1 MGSYIKEAPSVMGS
15 GFFYGSLDFLLFLEV
30 VKAVKG
36 SWYSGETMTF
46 NSLIEK
52 FLFCCDVWNVL

>member
-36 SWYSGETMTF
+36 SCFFFLEKIPI
-46 NSLIEK
+46 SLR
-52 FLFCCDVWNVL
+52 